1 MDFKVLLDS
10 LHQVNFNRNGRTSI
24 MKIFYTSSYIV
35 KKNTSKPLFWTVFI
49 WPITLLMGLEVIITE
64 KDIKI
69 FGLIMKKELFSIGI
83 PLYVLIAVIF
93 FLQMVAR
100 EFYIGKSERVLEFL
114 IAMSNNKTQ
123 FYGRLLGT
131 SMIVLISN
139 FFYVAIIVIFK
150 EKSSQIG
157 KLLCQFSF
165 LDTKRFFEFLIALS
179 LFSIFVILFSVLIGI
194 ETRDVAKI
202 SQHLGIIYL
211 LIISASIIN
220 LISSDFIQRKVLLY
234 VPFFNIPS
242 IDLQTSLTD
251 ILIIFGTNIFTL
263 IVFVIGLQKLFK
275 KRVEVQ

>member
-1 MDFKVLLDS
+1 
-10 LHQVNFNRNGRTSI
+10 

-64 KDIKI
+64 KDIQT
-69 FGLIMKKELFSIGI
+69 FGLIMKEGLFSIGI
-83 PLYVLIAVIF
+83 PLYALIAVVF
-93 FLQMVAR
+93 FSQMVAR

-139 FFYVAIIVIFK
+139 LFYVAIIVIFK
-150 EKSSQIG
+150 EKLSQIG
-157 KLLCQFSF
+157 KLLRQFSF
-165 LDTKRFFEFLIALS
+165 LDTKRFLEFLIALS
-179 LFSIFVILFSVLIGI
+179 LFSIFVILFSVLVGI
-194 ETRDVAKI
+194 ETRDVSKI
-202 SQHLGIIYL
+202 SQHLGSVYL
-211 LIISASIIN
+211 LIVSAPIIN
-220 LISSDFIQRKVLLY
+220 LISNDFIQKKVLLY
-234 VPFFNIPS
+234 VPFFNIPG

>member
-1 MDFKVLLDS
+1 
-10 LHQVNFNRNGRTSI
+10 

-64 KDIKI
+64 KDIQT
-69 FGLIMKKELFSIGI
+69 FGLIMKEGLFSIGI
-83 PLYVLIAVIF
+83 PLYALIAVVF
-93 FLQMVAR
+93 FSQMIAR
-100 EFYIGKSERVLEFL
+100 EFFIGKSERILEFL
-114 IAMSNNKTQ
+114 IAMSNYKTQ

-139 FFYVAIIVIFK
+139 LFYVAIIVIFK
-150 EKSSQIG
+150 EKLSQIG
-157 KLLCQFSF
+157 KLLRQFSF
-165 LDTKRFFEFLIALS
+165 LDTKRFLEFLIALS
-179 LFSIFVILFSVLIGI
+179 LFSIFVILFSALVGI
-194 ETRDVAKI
+194 ETRDVSKI
-202 SQHLGIIYL
+202 SQHLGSVYL
-211 LIISASIIN
+211 LIVSAPIIN
-220 LISSDFIQRKVLLY
+220 LISNDFIQKKVLLY

-263 IVFVIGLQKLFK
+263 IVFVIGLQRLFK

>member
-1 MDFKVLLDS
+1 
-10 LHQVNFNRNGRTSI
+10 

-64 KDIKI
+64 KDIKLL
-69 FGLIMKKELFSIGI
+69 GLIMKEELFSIGI
-83 PLYVLIAVIF
+83 PLYVLIAIVF
-93 FLQMVAR
+93 FSQMVAR

-139 FFYVAIIVIFK
+139 LFYVAIIVIFK
-150 EKSSQIG
+150 EKLSQIG
-157 KLLCQFSF
+157 KLLRQFSF
-165 LDTKRFFEFLIALS
+165 LDTKRFLEFLIALS
-179 LFSIFVILFSVLIGI
+179 LFSIFVILFSVLVGI
-194 ETRDVAKI
+194 ETRDVSKI
-202 SQHLGIIYL
+202 SQHLGSVYL
-211 LIISASIIN
+211 LIVSAPIIN
-220 LISSDFIQRKVLLY
+220 LISNDFIQKKVLLY

-263 IVFVIGLQKLFK
+263 IFFVIGLQKLFK

>member
-1 MDFKVLLDS
+1 
-10 LHQVNFNRNGRTSI
+10 

-64 KDIKI
+64 KDIQT
-69 FGLIMKKELFSIGI
+69 FGLIMKEGLFSIGI
-83 PLYVLIAVIF
+83 PLYALIAVVF
-93 FLQMVAR
+93 FSQMVAR

-139 FFYVAIIVIFK
+139 LFYVAIIVIFK
-150 EKSSQIG
+150 EKLSQIG
-157 KLLCQFSF
+157 KLLRQFSF
-165 LDTKRFFEFLIALS
+165 LDTKRFLEFLIALS
-179 LFSIFVILFSVLIGI
+179 LFSIFVILFSVLVGI
-194 ETRDVAKI
+194 ETRDVSKI
-202 SQHLGIIYL
+202 SQHLGSVYL
-211 LIISASIIN
+211 LIVSAPIIN
-220 LISSDFIQRKVLLY
+220 LISNDFIQKKVLLY

-263 IVFVIGLQKLFK
+263 IFFVIGLQKLFK

>member
-1 MDFKVLLDS
+1 
-10 LHQVNFNRNGRTSI
+10 

-139 FFYVAIIVIFK
+139 LFYVAIIVIFK

-179 LFSIFVILFSVLIGI
+179 LFSMFVILFSVLIGI
-194 ETRDVAKI
+194 ETRDVSKI
-202 SQHLGIIYL
+202 SQHLGSVYL
-211 LIISASIIN
+211 LIISAPIIN
-220 LISSDFIQRKVLLY
+220 LISNDFVQKKVLLY
-234 VPFFNIPS
+234 IPFFNIPS

>member
-139 FFYVAIIVIFK
+139 LFYVAIIVIFK

-165 LDTKRFFEFLIALS
+165 LNTKRFFEFLIALS

-202 SQHLGIIYL
+202 SQYLGIIYL

>member
-1 MDFKVLLDS
+1 
-10 LHQVNFNRNGRTSI
+10 

-64 KDIKI
+64 KDIKT
-69 FGLIMKKELFSIGI
+69 FLIMKEGLFSIGI
-83 PLYVLIAVIF
+83 PLYALIAVVF
-93 FLQMVAR
+93 FSQMIAR
-100 EFYIGKSERVLEFL
+100 EFYIGKSERILEFL
-114 IAMSNNKTQ
+114 IAMSNYKAQ
-123 FYGRLLGT
+123 FYGRLLGV

-139 FFYVAIIVIFK
+139 LFYAAILVIFK
-150 EKSSQIG
+150 GKSSQIG
-157 KLLCQFSF
+157 KLLHQFNF
-165 LDTKRFFEFLIALS
+165 LDTKQLFGFLIALF
-179 LFSIFVILFSVLIGI
+179 LFSMFVILFSVLVGI
-194 ETRDVAKI
+194 ETRDVSKI

-234 VPFFNIPS
+234 VPFFNIPG

>member
-1 MDFKVLLDS
+1 
-10 LHQVNFNRNGRTSI
+10 
-24 MKIFYTSSYIV
+24 MKIFYTFSYIV

-49 WPITLLMGLEVIITE
+49 WPIILLMGLEVIITE
-64 KDIKI
+64 KDIKT
-69 FGLIMKKELFSIGI
+69 FGLIMKEGIFSIGI
-83 PLYVLIAVIF
+83 PLYVLIAVVF
-93 FLQMVAR
+93 FSQMIAR
-100 EFYIGKSERVLEFL
+100 EFYIGKSERILEFL
-114 IAMSNNKTQ
+114 IAMSNYKAQ
-123 FYGRLLGT
+123 FYGRLLGV

-139 FFYVAIIVIFK
+139 LFYAAILVIFK
-150 EKSSQIG
+150 GKSSQIG
-157 KLLCQFSF
+157 KLLHQFNF
-165 LDTKRFFEFLIALS
+165 LDTKQLFEFLIALF
-179 LFSIFVILFSVLIGI
+179 LFSMFVILFSVLVGI
-194 ETRDVAKI
+194 ETRDVSKI

-234 VPFFNIPS
+234 VPFFNIPG

>member
-1 MDFKVLLDS
+1 
-10 LHQVNFNRNGRTSI
+10 

-64 KDIKI
+64 KDIQT
-69 FGLIMKKELFSIGI
+69 FGLIMKEGLFSIGI
-83 PLYVLIAVIF
+83 PLYALIAVVF
-93 FLQMVAR
+93 FSQMVAR

-139 FFYVAIIVIFK
+139 LFYVAIIVIFK
-150 EKSSQIG
+150 EKLSQIG
-157 KLLCQFSF
+157 KLLRQFSF
-165 LDTKRFFEFLIALS
+165 LDTKRFLEFLIALS
-179 LFSIFVILFSVLIGI
+179 LFSIFVILFSVLVGI
-194 ETRDVAKI
+194 ETRDVSKI
-202 SQHLGIIYL
+202 SQHLGSVYL
-211 LIISASIIN
+211 LIVSAPIIN
-220 LISSDFIQRKVLLY
+220 LISNDFIQKKVLLY

-251 ILIIFGTNIFTL
+251 ILIIFGIDIFTL
-263 IVFVIGLQKLFK
+263 ILSVIGLQRLFK

>member
-1 MDFKVLLDS
+1 
-10 LHQVNFNRNGRTSI
+10 

-234 VPFFNIPS
+234 VPF
-242 IDLQTSLTD
+242 
-251 ILIIFGTNIFTL
+251 
-263 IVFVIGLQKLFK
+263 
-275 KRVEVQ
+275 

>member
-1 MDFKVLLDS
+1 
-10 LHQVNFNRNGRTSI
+10 

-64 KDIKI
+64 KDIKT
-69 FGLIMKKELFSIGI
+69 FLIMKEGLFSIGI
-83 PLYVLIAVIF
+83 PLYALIAVVF
-93 FLQMVAR
+93 FSQMIAR
-100 EFYIGKSERVLEFL
+100 EFYIGKSERILEFL
-114 IAMSNNKTQ
+114 IAMSNYKAQ
-123 FYGRLLGT
+123 FYGRLLGV

-139 FFYVAIIVIFK
+139 LFYAAILVIFK
-150 EKSSQIG
+150 GKSSQIG
-157 KLLCQFSF
+157 KLLHQFNF
-165 LDTKRFFEFLIALS
+165 LDTKQLFEFLIALF
-179 LFSIFVILFSVLIGI
+179 LFSMFVILFSVLVGI
-194 ETRDVAKI
+194 ETRDVSKI

-220 LISSDFIQRKVLLY
+220 LISSNFIQRKVLLY
-234 VPFFNIPS
+234 VPFFNIPG

>member
-1 MDFKVLLDS
+1 
-10 LHQVNFNRNGRTSI
+10 

-64 KDIKI
+64 KDIQT
-69 FGLIMKKELFSIGI
+69 FGLIMKEGLFSIGI
-83 PLYVLIAVIF
+83 PLYALIAVVF
-93 FLQMVAR
+93 FSQMIAR
-100 EFYIGKSERVLEFL
+100 EFFIGKSERILEFL

-139 FFYVAIIVIFK
+139 LFYVAIIVIFK
-150 EKSSQIG
+150 EKLSQIG
-157 KLLCQFSF
+157 KLLRQFSF
-165 LDTKRFFEFLIALS
+165 LDTKRFLEFLIALS
-179 LFSIFVILFSVLIGI
+179 LFSIFVILFSVLVGI
-194 ETRDVAKI
+194 ETRDVSKI
-202 SQHLGIIYL
+202 SQHLGSVYL
-211 LIISASIIN
+211 LIVSAPIIN
-220 LISSDFIQRKVLLY
+220 LISNDFIQKKVLLY
-234 VPFFNIPS
+234 VPFFHIPG

>member
-1 MDFKVLLDS
+1 
-10 LHQVNFNRNGRTSI
+10 

-64 KDIKI
+64 KDIKT
-69 FGLIMKKELFSIGI
+69 FLIMKEGLFSIGI
-83 PLYVLIAVIF
+83 PLYALIAVVF
-93 FLQMVAR
+93 FSQMVAR
-100 EFYIGKSERVLEFL
+100 EFYIRKSERILEFL
-114 IAMSNNKTQ
+114 IAMSNYKTQ
-123 FYGRLLGT
+123 FYGRLLGV

-139 FFYVAIIVIFK
+139 LFYAAILVIFK
-150 EKSSQIG
+150 GKSSQIG
-157 KLLCQFSF
+157 KLLHQFDF
-165 LDTKRFFEFLIALS
+165 LDTKQLFEFLIALF
-179 LFSIFVILFSVLIGI
+179 LFSMFVILFSVLVGI
-194 ETRDVAKI
+194 ETRDVSKI

-234 VPFFNIPS
+234 VPFFNIPG

>member
-1 MDFKVLLDS
+1 
-10 LHQVNFNRNGRTSI
+10 

-64 KDIKI
+64 KDIKT
-69 FGLIMKKELFSIGI
+69 FLIMKEGLFSIGI
-83 PLYVLIAVIF
+83 PLYALIAVVF
-93 FLQMVAR
+93 FSQMIAR
-100 EFYIGKSERVLEFL
+100 DFYIGKSERILEFL
-114 IAMSNNKTQ
+114 IAMSNYKAQ
-123 FYGRLLGT
+123 FYGRLLGV

-139 FFYVAIIVIFK
+139 LFYAAILVIFK
-150 EKSSQIG
+150 GKSSQIG
-157 KLLCQFSF
+157 KLLHQFNF
-165 LDTKRFFEFLIALS
+165 LDTKQLFEFLIALF
-179 LFSIFVILFSVLIGI
+179 LFSMFVILFSVLVGI
-194 ETRDVAKI
+194 ETRDVSKI

-234 VPFFNIPS
+234 VPFFNIPG

>member
-1 MDFKVLLDS
+1 
-10 LHQVNFNRNGRTSI
+10 

-100 EFYIGKSERVLEFL
+100 EFYIGKSERILEFL

-139 FFYVAIIVIFK
+139 LFYVAIIVIFK

>member
-1 MDFKVLLDS
+1 
-10 LHQVNFNRNGRTSI
+10 

-100 EFYIGKSERVLEFL
+100 EFYIGKSERILEFL
-114 IAMSNNKTQ
+114 IAMSNYKAQ
-123 FYGRLLGT
+123 FYGRLLGV

-139 FFYVAIIVIFK
+139 LFYAAILVIFK
-150 EKSSQIG
+150 GKSSQIG
-157 KLLCQFSF
+157 KLLHQFNF
-165 LDTKRFFEFLIALS
+165 LDTKQLFEFLIALF
-179 LFSIFVILFSVLIGI
+179 LFSMFVILFSVLVGI
-194 ETRDVAKI
+194 ETRDVSKI

-234 VPFFNIPS
+234 VPFFNIPG

>member
-139 FFYVAIIVIFK
+139 LFYVAIIVIFK

>member
-1 MDFKVLLDS
+1 
-10 LHQVNFNRNGRTSI
+10 

-64 KDIKI
+64 KDIKT
-69 FGLIMKKELFSIGI
+69 FLIMKEGLFSIGI
-83 PLYVLIAVIF
+83 PLYALIAVVF
-93 FLQMVAR
+93 FSQMVAR
-100 EFYIGKSERVLEFL
+100 EFYIRKSERILEFL
-114 IAMSNNKTQ
+114 IAMSNYKTQ
-123 FYGRLLGT
+123 FYGRLLGV

-139 FFYVAIIVIFK
+139 LFYAAILIIFK
-150 EKSSQIG
+150 GKSYQIG
-157 KLLCQFSF
+157 KLLHQFDF
-165 LDTKRFFEFLIALS
+165 LDTKQLFEFLIALF
-179 LFSIFVILFSVLIGI
+179 LFSMFVILFSVLVGI
-194 ETRDVAKI
+194 ETRDVSKI

-234 VPFFNIPS
+234 VPFFNIPG

>member
-1 MDFKVLLDS
+1 
-10 LHQVNFNRNGRTSI
+10 

-64 KDIKI
+64 KDIKT
-69 FGLIMKKELFSIGI
+69 FLIMKEGLFSIGI
-83 PLYVLIAVIF
+83 PLYALIAVVF
-93 FLQMVAR
+93 FSQMIAR
-100 EFYIGKSERVLEFL
+100 EFYIGKSERILEFL
-114 IAMSNNKTQ
+114 IAMSNYKTQ
-123 FYGRLLGT
+123 FYGRLLGV

-139 FFYVAIIVIFK
+139 LFYAAILVIFK
-150 EKSSQIG
+150 GKSSQIG
-157 KLLCQFSF
+157 KLLHQFNF
-165 LDTKRFFEFLIALS
+165 LDTKQLFEFLIALF
-179 LFSIFVILFSVLIGI
+179 LFSMFVILFSVLVGI
-194 ETRDVAKI
+194 ETRDVSKI

-234 VPFFNIPS
+234 VPFFNIPG

>member
-1 MDFKVLLDS
+1 
-10 LHQVNFNRNGRTSI
+10 

-64 KDIKI
+64 KDIQT
-69 FGLIMKKELFSIGI
+69 FGLIMKEGLFSIGI
-83 PLYVLIAVIF
+83 PLYALIAVVF
-93 FLQMVAR
+93 FSQMIAR
-100 EFYIGKSERVLEFL
+100 EFFIGKSERILEFL

-139 FFYVAIIVIFK
+139 LFYVAIIVIFK
-150 EKSSQIG
+150 EKLSQIG
-157 KLLCQFSF
+157 KLLRQFSF
-165 LDTKRFFEFLIALS
+165 LDTKRFLEFLIALS

>member
-1 MDFKVLLDS
+1 
-10 LHQVNFNRNGRTSI
+10 

-139 FFYVAIIVIFK
+139 LFYVAIIVIFK

-179 LFSIFVILFSVLIGI
+179 LFSMFVILFSVLIGI
-194 ETRDVAKI
+194 ETRDVSKI
-202 SQHLGIIYL
+202 SQHLGSVYL
-211 LIISASIIN
+211 LIISAPIIN
-220 LISSDFIQRKVLLY
+220 LISNDFVQKKVLLY
-234 VPFFNIPS
+234 IPFFNIPS

-263 IVFVIGLQKLFK
+263 IVFVIGLQKLFE

>member
-1 MDFKVLLDS
+1 
-10 LHQVNFNRNGRTSI
+10 
-24 MKIFYTSSYIV
+24 
-35 KKNTSKPLFWTVFI
+35 
-49 WPITLLMGLEVIITE
+49 
-64 KDIKI
+64 
-69 FGLIMKKELFSIGI
+69 
-83 PLYVLIAVIF
+83 
-93 FLQMVAR
+93 MVAR

-139 FFYVAIIVIFK
+139 LFYVAIIVIFK

-179 LFSIFVILFSVLIGI
+179 LFSMFVILFSVLIGI
-194 ETRDVAKI
+194 ETRDVSKI
-202 SQHLGIIYL
+202 SQHLGSVYL
-211 LIISASIIN
+211 LIISAPIIN
-220 LISSDFIQRKVLLY
+220 LISNDFVQKKVLLY
-234 VPFFNIPS
+234 IPFFNIPS

>member
-1 MDFKVLLDS
+1 
-10 LHQVNFNRNGRTSI
+10 

-114 IAMSNNKTQ
+114 IAMSNNKIQ

-139 FFYVAIIVIFK
+139 LFYVAIIVIFK

-179 LFSIFVILFSVLIGI
+179 LFSMFVILFSVLIGI
-194 ETRDVAKI
+194 ETRDVSKI
-202 SQHLGIIYL
+202 SQHLGSVYL
-211 LIISASIIN
+211 LIISAPIIN
-220 LISSDFIQRKVLLY
+220 LISNDFVQKKVLLY
-234 VPFFNIPS
+234 IPFFNIPS

>member
-1 MDFKVLLDS
+1 
-10 LHQVNFNRNGRTSI
+10 
-24 MKIFYTSSYIV
+24 MKTFYTSSYIV

-139 FFYVAIIVIFK
+139 LFYVAIIVIFK

-179 LFSIFVILFSVLIGI
+179 LFSMFVILFSVLIGI
-194 ETRDVAKI
+194 ETRDVSKI
-202 SQHLGIIYL
+202 SQHLGSVYL
-211 LIISASIIN
+211 LIISAPIIN
-220 LISSDFIQRKVLLY
+220 LISNDFVQKKVLLY
-234 VPFFNIPS
+234 IPFFNIPS

>member
-1 MDFKVLLDS
+1 
-10 LHQVNFNRNGRTSI
+10 
-24 MKIFYTSSYIV
+24 
-35 KKNTSKPLFWTVFI
+35 
-49 WPITLLMGLEVIITE
+49 
-64 KDIKI
+64 
-69 FGLIMKKELFSIGI
+69 
-83 PLYVLIAVIF
+83 
-93 FLQMVAR
+93 MVAR

-139 FFYVAIIVIFK
+139 LFYVAIIVIFK

-179 LFSIFVILFSVLIGI
+179 LFSMFVILFSVLIGI

-234 VPFFNIPS
+234 VPFFNIPG